1 MTVGPVDR
9 VAAFLEEADYVRV
22 DQPRPIGG
30 IPFAFD
36 AMLAGRNSL
45 DLIAVVD
52 LGIHPD
58 DERIR
63 HQVEALAQALDL
75 VRSRRSLTVVLAGPR
90 RGAALIQAI
99 AGVARILVV
108 GTPMEGEDAGLRDAL
123 AVLLPLEI
131 ALQDDSAIEVWLQ
144 ARERL
149 LEGNPV
155 EIEPLLAM
163 APRGQTAVEAA
174 LGTLLAAPFLGLREN
189 DDYDDEAHA

>member
-9 VAAFLEEADYVRV
+9 VVAFLERAGYQRV
-22 DQPRPIGG
+22 DQPWPIGG

-52 LGIHPD
+52 LGIHAD
-58 DERIR
+58 DARIR
-63 HQVEALAQALDL
+63 RQVEALGQALDL

-99 AGVARILVV
+99 AGVARILTV
-108 GTPMEGEDAGLRDAL
+108 GTPIDGEEAELRDAL

-131 ALQDDSAIEVWLQ
+131 ALQDGGAAEVWAR

-149 LEGNPV
+149 LGEDPG
-155 EIEPLLAM
+155 EIAPLLAA
-163 APRGQTAVEAA
+163 APRGQAAVEAA
-174 LGTLLAAPFLGLREN
+174 LAELLAEPLGVLSEN
-189 DDYDDEAHA
+189 EDYNDEELE

>member
-1 MTVGPVDR
+1 V
-9 VAAFLEEADYVRV
+9 FLEDAGYERV

-45 DLIAVVD
+45 DLIAVID

-108 GTPMEGEDAGLRDAL
+108 GTPTEGEDAGLRDAL

-131 ALQDDSAIEVWLQ
+131 SLQDDTAIEVWAQ
-144 ARERL
+144 ARQRL
-149 LEGNPV
+149 LDEDPV
-155 EIEPLLAM
+155 EIEPLLA
-163 APRGQTAVEAA
+163 AAAHGHVAVEAA
-174 LGTLLAAPFLGLREN
+174 LGALLAEPFGALWEN
-189 DDYDDEAHA
+189 DDYDDEELA